1 MKVFIMGGTAESIEM
16 IKFIKSN
23 YPQIYIITST
33 TTEYGGN
40 IATQAGSDE
49 VISKPLP
56 KDSLMEVIN
65 ENDIDLYIDATH
77 PFAKHITQTACS
89 IVDET
94 NIPFIRFE
102 RESIVDNIE
111 GINNDNIYHVNSFT
125 EAGILVNENFPEGNV
140 LHLGGINTAGEVLEN
155 VDRERFFIR
164 VLTVKASLDKCEELN
179 IIKEH
184 IFPMNASKNDDKK
197 IHIDEN
203 IELFKKVDAKIM
215 LTKESGDIGGF
226 KEKMIAADQL
236 GLKIIVVDRPVI
248 EGLKDKCV
256 VNTLDEFDKELQK
269 YLNK

>member
-1 MKVFIMGGTAESIEM
+1 MKVFIMGGTAESVEM

-23 YPQIYIITST
+23 YPEIYIITST

-40 IATQAGSDE
+40 IAKEAGSDE

-56 KDSLMEVIN
+56 KTYLLEVIT
-65 ENDIDLYIDATH
+65 ENNIDLYIDATH

-89 IVDET
+89 IVDEIA
-94 NIPFIRFE
+94 IPFIRFE
-102 RESIVDNIE
+102 RESVVDNIDGVNPE
-111 GINNDNIYHVNSFT
+111 NIYHVGSFT
-125 EAGILVNENFPEGNV
+125 EAGILVNEKFPEGNV

-155 VDRERFFIR
+155 VSKERFFIR
-164 VLTVKASLDKCEELN
+164 VLTVKASLDKCEELG
-179 IIKEH
+179 IMEDH

-226 KEKMIAADQL
+226 KEKMIAANQL
-236 GLKIIVVDRPVI
+236 NLKIIVVDRPII
-248 EGLKDKCV
+248 EGLKDKTV
-256 VNTLDEFDKELQK
+256 VNTLEEFDNELKK
-269 YLNK
+269 YLS

>member
-1 MKVFIMGGTAESIEM
+1 MKVFIMGGTAESVEM

-23 YPQIYIITST
+23 YPEIYIITST

-49 VISKPLP
+49 VISRPLP
-56 KDSLMEVIN
+56 KDDIMDVLN
-65 ENDIDLYIDATH
+65 ENNIDLYIDATH
-77 PFAKHITQTACS
+77 PFAKHVTQTACS

-94 NIPFIRFE
+94 GIPYIRFE

-111 GINNDNIYHVNSFT
+111 GVNPDNIYHVNSFT
-125 EAGILVNENFPEGNV
+125 DAGKLVNDKFPEGNV

-155 VDRERFFIR
+155 VSRERFYIR
-164 VLTVKASLDKCEELN
+164 VLTVKASLDKCEELG
-179 IIKEH
+179 IIEDH

-203 IELFKKVDAKIM
+203 IELFNNVNAKIM

-226 KEKMIAADQL
+226 KEKMIAADKL
-236 GLKIIVVDRPVI
+236 GLKIVVVDRPYI
-248 EGLKDKCV
+248 EGLKDKTV
-256 VNTLDEFDKELQK
+256 VNTLEEFDKELK
-269 YLNK
+269 IHLN